1 MNSSDK
7 SRCRYTNTLAE
18 GRLYEKCCELLNG
31 ADVQFRRSNR
41 LDIALSTNL
50 PVALI
55 FLPAADI
62 PVFVGEG
69 NCDLGITGL
78 DQIMEADMF
87 NSIQDLLDLEFGK
100 CKLQIQVPADGLV
113 ESAKDLVGKK
123 IVSSFTKLSTDY
135 FADLEGKT
143 SGEAPTTNVRY
154 VGGSVEASCAL
165 GVADAIVDL
174 VESGETMKAAG
185 LKAIETVL
193 TTSAHLISSKKP
205 KFPELVEKIHQRFE
219 GIMAAQRFVLC
230 NYNAP
235 RSILAQVLEITPGR
249 RSATVSALE
258 KKSNETE
265 EWVAVSSMVE
275 KKQIGNKMDAL
286 KKAGAS
292 DILVFDIN
300 NCRV

>member
-1 MNSSDK
+1 MS
-7 SRCRYTNTLAE
+7 
-18 GRLYEKCCELLNG
+18 
-31 ADVQFRRSNR
+31 
-41 LDIALSTNL
+41 I
-50 PVALI
+50 ALI

-62 PVFVGEG
+62 PLFVGEG

-78 DQIMEADMF
+78 DQIKEADVMD
-87 NSIQDLLDLEFGK
+87 SVEDLLDLNFGS
-100 CKLQIQVPADGLV
+100 CKLQIQVPAEGPYSKP
-113 ESAKDLVGKK
+113 EDLIGKR

-135 FADLEGKT
+135 FKELEGVSSDSELKT
-143 SGEAPTTNVRY
+143 GIRY

-193 TTSAHLISSKKP
+193 STSAHLISSKHP
-205 KFPELVEKIHQRFE
+205 RFPDMVEKVRQRFE
-219 GIMAAQRFVLC
+219 GILAAQKYVLC

-235 RSILAQVLEITPGR
+235 RSILQSVLKITPGR
-249 RSATVSALE
+249 RAATVSALE
-258 KKSNETE
+258 KKSGEE

-275 KKQIGNKMDAL
+275 QKKIGDTMDEL
-286 KKAGAS
+286 KRQGAT
-292 DILVFDIN
+292 DILVFEIS

>member
-1 MNSSDK
+1 M
-7 SRCRYTNTLAE
+7 
-18 GRLYEKCCELLNG
+18 
-31 ADVQFRRSNR
+31 
-41 LDIALSTNL
+41 DIALSTNL
-50 PVALI
+50 PIALI

-87 NSIQDLLDLEFGK
+87 DAINDLEDLKFGL
-100 CKLQIQVPADGLV
+100 CKLQIQVPADG
-113 ESAKDLVGKK
+113 EFNEPSQLVGKK
-123 IVSSFTKLSTDY
+123 IVSSFTKLSEDY
-135 FADLEGKT
+135 FKKLEGKKDL
-143 SGEAPTTNVRY
+143 STNIRY

-193 TTSAHLISSKKP
+193 ETSAHLISAKNP
-205 KFPELVEKIHQRFE
+205 KFPDLVKKIHQRFE
-219 GIMAAQRFVLC
+219 GILAAKKYVLC

-235 RSILAQVLEITPGR
+235 RSILSNVLQITPGR
-249 RSATVSALE
+249 RAATVSALE
-258 KKSNETE
+258 KKSADE
-265 EWVAVSSMVE
+265 EDWVAISSMVE
-275 KKQIGNKMDAL
+275 KKKIGDIMDEL
-286 KKAGAS
+286 KLVGAT
-292 DILVFDIN
+292 DILVFEIQ